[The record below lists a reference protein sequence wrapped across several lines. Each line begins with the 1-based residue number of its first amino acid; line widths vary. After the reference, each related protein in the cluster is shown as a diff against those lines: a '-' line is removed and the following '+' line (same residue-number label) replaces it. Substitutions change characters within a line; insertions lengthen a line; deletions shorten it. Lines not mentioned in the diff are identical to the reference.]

1 MLPHLEEEEWKL
13 LRTMKRRSQEEQ
25 TRWTDLQ
32 RIRKN
37 LIRNDKRQNM
47 SEEKREQRNM
57 EKAEARANATANV
70 KLADAHRKKTRRDE
84 AKKRGEEALP
94 DGFLHPKNLP
104 PNRPPL
110 TLLHLENQ
118 ARQTVGTDHRPGLD
132 LGGGRGDDTVNLRDF
147 SSVCNISSTSSSS
160 LRSWCPC
167 SPSRRHSTSSP
178 QPPLWS
184 SSSRPS

>member
-32 RIRKN
+32 RNRKN
-37 LIRNDKRQNM
+37 LIRNEKRQNM
-47 SEEKREQRNM
+47 SEKREQRNI

>member
-32 RIRKN
+32 RNRKN
-37 LIRNDKRQNM
+37 LIRNEKRQNM
-47 SEEKREQRNM
+47 SEKREQRNI

-104 PNRPPL
+104 PNRPP
-110 TLLHLENQ
+110 LLHLENQ